1 MRNLSF
7 VGRTSVLVVALS
19 TILGCGNGFAEPLG
33 KVGVGRSA
41 PIEIRALLSGSVV
54 TGISPV
60 IETAIGL
67 AIEDF
72 GPVHGH
78 PVSLRVLDE
87 KCSGEGGRAA
97 AGAVVADERVVG
109 VIGTIC
115 SGAAV
120 AASPIL
126 GAAGL
131 TMISPAN
138 TSPRLTSDLADNAG
152 PDYHAGYYRVAN
164 NDLVTARVVAKFS
177 YEELGLRRMVTVHD
191 GDAYTDALAHA
202 FAVAFRGHGGEVPV
216 IARVSKG
223 QTDMGGVLADFA
235 AAEPDGLFF
244 PLFPAEAMVL
254 IRQAAEIDAL
264 DGVTRIGGAATL
276 TPALL
281 ALPESEGLYITG
293 PDPGDGGNV
302 NRATGRSAADV
313 RAAIEAALGR
323 PPTSAYWAHGYDAT
337 TLLLAA
343 IEEVAVVDGDTLSID
358 RAALRNALA
367 ATARFGG
374 LIGTLTCDEFGDCGT
389 GRSAIRLREDI
400 GAANPLPLSVVYR
413 SGQDAYAPRR

>member
-1 MRNLSF
+1 MRNLPF
-7 VGRTSVLVVALS
+7 VGRASVLAAALS
-19 TILGCGNGFAEPLG
+19 AILACGGGTAAEPLG
-33 KVGVGRSA
+33 KVEVRRGE

-67 AIEDF
+67 AIEGF
-72 GPVHGH
+72 GPIHGR
-78 PVSLRVLDE
+78 PVSVRVFDE

-97 AGAVVADERVVG
+97 AETVVADARVVG

-131 TMISPAN
+131 STISPAN
-138 TSPRLTSDLADNAG
+138 TSPRLTSDFAGTAG
-152 PDYHAGYYRVAN
+152 PDYHAGYYRVSN

-191 GDAYTDALAHA
+191 GDAYTRSLAHA
-202 FAVAFRGHGGEVPV
+202 FAAAFRRHGGTVPV

-223 QTDMGGVLADFA
+223 QTDIGAVLAGLA
-235 AAEPDGLFF
+235 AAEPDGMFF
-244 PLFPAEAMVL
+244 PLFPAEAMAL
-254 IRQAAEIDAL
+254 IRQAAEVDAL
-264 DGVTRIGGAATL
+264 DGVTKIGGAATL

-293 PDPGDGGNV
+293 PDPGDGENV
-302 NRATGRSAADV
+302 NRETGRSAAEV
-313 RAAIEAALGR
+313 RAAIETALGG
-323 PPTSAYWAHGYDAT
+323 PSTSAYWAHGYDAT
-337 TLLLAA
+337 TLLLSV
-343 IEEVAVVDGDTLSID
+343 IEKVAVVDGGMLSVD
-358 RAALRNALA
+358 RAALRDTLA
-367 ATARFGG
+367 GTAGFEG
-374 LIGTLTCDEFGDCGT
+374 LTGRLICDRFGDCGT
-389 GRSAIRLREDI
+389 GRSAVRLHEDP
-400 GAANPLPLSVVYR
+400 GAANPLPLPVVYR
-413 SGQDAYAPRR
+413 GRRGPSR